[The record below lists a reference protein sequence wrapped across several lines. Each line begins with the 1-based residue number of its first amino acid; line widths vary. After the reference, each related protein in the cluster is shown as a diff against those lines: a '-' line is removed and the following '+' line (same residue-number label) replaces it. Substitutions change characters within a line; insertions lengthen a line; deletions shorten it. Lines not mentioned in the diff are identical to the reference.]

1 MIMNPYLLP
10 IFALLIVGCGNQS
23 QPSNDAI
30 LDDVTQN
37 FNGETE
43 NLDSIRVLVR
53 CTEEAQNYFREHSPT
68 IISYKDVE
76 FCALVDSIEQIYSP
90 YKDLILKS
98 AGPISA
104 FTQDT
109 LLLNHGYYK
118 SAFEGLGPKGRYLA
132 SCELWH
138 YITRLYKLID
148 KYYILCWEN
157 TKDESGFSPLPSF
170 HAQWIDAFDNNFI
183 MMGGLNEWAITQDVL
198 DMLFQ
203 RLLFYYHGCQT
214 FPCSDRFDWSWIK

>member
-1 MIMNPYLLP
+1 M
-10 IFALLIVGCGNQS
+10 
-23 QPSNDAI
+23 QPSNDVI
-30 LDDVTQN
+30 LDDVTRN
-37 FNGETE
+37 SNGETE
-43 NLDSIRVLVR
+43 NLDSIRVFVR
-53 CTEEAQNYFREHSPT
+53 CKEKAQNYFREHSPR

-90 YKDLILKS
+90 YKDLILKAS
-98 AGPISA
+98 GPISA

-118 SAFEGLGPKGRYLA
+118 STFGGLGPKGRYLA

-183 MMGGLNEWAITQDVL
+183 MMGGLNEWTITQDVL

-214 FPCSDRFDWSWIK
+214 SPCFDRFDWSWIK